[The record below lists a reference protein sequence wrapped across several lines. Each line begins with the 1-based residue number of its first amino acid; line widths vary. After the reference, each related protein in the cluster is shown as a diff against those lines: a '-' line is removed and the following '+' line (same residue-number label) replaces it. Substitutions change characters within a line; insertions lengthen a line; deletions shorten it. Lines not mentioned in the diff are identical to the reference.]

1 MLHCASEAARD
12 IFDNFD
18 LALDSEDTTCDIVLA
33 KFRDYY
39 NPRRKP
45 AFESYKFWQRRQAEG
60 EPFDKYEGQSISNET
75 FSIAFVFL

>member
-18 LALDSEDTTCDIVLA
+18 LELDSEDTTCDVVLA

-45 AFESYKFWQRRQAEG
+45 TFESYKFWQRRQAES